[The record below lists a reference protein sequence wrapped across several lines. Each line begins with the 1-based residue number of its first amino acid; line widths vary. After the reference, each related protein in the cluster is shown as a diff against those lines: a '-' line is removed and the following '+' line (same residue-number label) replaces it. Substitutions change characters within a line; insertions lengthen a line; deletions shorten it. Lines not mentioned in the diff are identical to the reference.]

1 MENNKALLVGA
12 SGLIGKTLLK
22 QILESNSYSEIEV
35 WARKPLGIVHQKLKE
50 RIIDFNTISE
60 LSLIDIDCV
69 FCCLGTTIKIAKTKE
84 AFRMVD
90 YNYVVELAKLASK
103 SGCKM
108 FFVISS
114 IGANSKSS
122 NFYLRTKGEMEDD
135 VKSQKIPGIYIL
147 RPSLL
152 LGKREE
158 FRFSE
163 IISKFMMTIFGPLFI
178 LDLKKYKGINVSI
191 IAKAILKLAKS
202 DSTGVTILE
211 SNKIQEIG
219 KSID

>member
-1 MENNKALLVGA
+1 M
-12 SGLIGKTLLK
+12 
-22 QILESNSYSEIEV
+22 ESNSYNEIEIWV
-35 WARKPLGIVHQKLKE
+35 RKSLGIVHQKLKE

-60 LSLIDIDCV
+60 LRFVDIDFI

-84 AFRMVD
+84 AFRIVD

-103 SGCKM
+103 SGCKK

-163 IISKFMMTIFGPLFI
+163 IISKYFMTFLGPFFI
-178 LDLKKYKGINVSI
+178 LGLKKYKGINVSI

-211 SNKIQEIG
+211 SDKIQDIG
-219 KSID
+219 KSIN